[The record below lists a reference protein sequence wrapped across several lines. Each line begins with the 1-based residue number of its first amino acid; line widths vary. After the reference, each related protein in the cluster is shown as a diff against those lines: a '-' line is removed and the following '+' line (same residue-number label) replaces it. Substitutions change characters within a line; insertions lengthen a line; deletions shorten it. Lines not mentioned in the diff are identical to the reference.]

1 MGGGRWEERREKRE
15 ERREKRRE
23 EKREERREKRGN
35 LDTIDDLLPHT
46 SYILHHTSYLTLF
59 IVCFNDFSNQTVPHY
74 IATIQFDKFNSFDP
88 LQNFDSITQA

>member
-1 MGGGRWEERREKRE
+1 MGGGRREKREERREKRE
-15 ERREKRRE
+15 ERREKR
-23 EKREERREKRGN
+23 EERREERGN